1 MPPLLSYVPDSQLSK
16 WRAISIYASTV
27 ITLIGSLVLAGW
39 FFNLSWLRNILLVGT
54 TSMRTGAAA
63 SFVAAGLFLLLTI
76 SPVERRSKALDH
88 FKFIAAVVPLLIGAI
103 ALLQSTFDESLAL
116 GQFFAPSEEEERI
129 GINAAVNF
137 VLTGLAL
144 LALKFQRSRA
154 RWFQGLAF
162 AIGTIAL
169 QALIGYVYGVRL
181 LYQIDLSAPSMA
193 FPTAIAFIG
202 VAIALLCIAP
212 DQGLMKSISSPLVG
226 GIVARRILLV
236 ILIFPLLLGWLVLQ
250 GWKLGWYD
258 VAFAISGLV
267 LILILISSVF
277 IWKTAK
283 ILNREDRQR
292 RDAEGQLKTALETLQ
307 DREDR
312 ISRLA
317 DANIIGILFGDVEG
331 GIHRAND
338 ELLRIIGYTQQEL
351 EAGQINWIDITPPE
365 FLPLDE
371 MHVAEAQARGACT
384 PYEKEYIRRDGQRV
398 PVLIGYVLVGEK
410 RRDSIAFIVDLRE
423 RRRLEDSLRQRT
435 EELERVN
442 RLKDEFLAVL
452 SHELRTPLNPILGW
466 AQMLKTQRL
475 DTTKAAQALETIERN
490 AKLQLTLID
499 ELLDVSRI
507 LQGKLNLRAAP
518 VDLAAVVE
526 GAIST
531 VYLAAESKAISID
544 FLHDPQ
550 PVMVRGD
557 SDRLQQ
563 VVWNVLSNAVKFT
576 PASGNVTIHLSTSP
590 TEAKLTI
597 SDTGRGI
604 SASFLPYVFDNFR
617 QEDGSSTRSFGGLGL
632 GLAIAKHLIELHG
645 GVIQAN
651 SLGEG
656 KGATFTIKLPLLS
669 EQLL

>member
-1 MPPLLSYVPDSQLSK
+1 MPPLLPCVSDSQLSK

-27 ITLIGSLVLAGW
+27 ITLIGSLVLVGW
-39 FFNLSWLRNILLVGT
+39 LFHLPWLKNMLLVGT
-54 TSMRTGAAA
+54 AAMRAGAAA
-63 SFVAAGLFLLLTI
+63 GFVATGLFLLLAI
-76 SPVERRSKALDH
+76 SPVERRSQALCH
-88 FKFIAAVVPLLIGAI
+88 FKFIAAVLPLLIGAI
-103 ALLQSTFDESLAL
+103 ALLQSVVDGSLAL
-116 GQFFAPSEEEERI
+116 EQLFVPPDDEQRI
-129 GINAAVNF
+129 GINAAFNF
-137 VLTGLAL
+137 VLTGIAL
-144 LALKFQRSRA
+144 LVLGFRRSQA
-154 RWFQGLAF
+154 QWFQGLAL

-181 LYQIDLSAPSMA
+181 LYQMNMSTPSMP
-193 FPTAIAFIG
+193 FPTAIAFLG

-212 DQGLMKSISSPLVG
+212 NQGLMQSISSPLVG
-226 GIVARRILLV
+226 GSVARRILLV
-236 ILIFPLLLGWLVLQ
+236 ILLCPLLLGWIVLQ
-250 GWKLGWYD
+250 GWRLGWYD
-258 VAFAISGLV
+258 AAFAVSGLV

-292 RDAEGQLKTALETLQ
+292 RDAEGQLKTALKTLQ

-317 DANIIGILFGDVEG
+317 EANIIGILFGDVEG
-331 GIHRAND
+331 KVHRAND
-338 ELLRIIGYTQQEL
+338 ELLRIIDYTQQEL

-371 MHVAEAQARGACT
+371 LHVAEAQARGACT
-384 PYEKEYIRRDGQRV
+384 PYEKEFIRRDGQRV
-398 PVLIGYVLVGEK
+398 PVLIGYVLVGEE

-475 DTTKAAQALETIERN
+475 DTAKTTQALDTIERN

-499 ELLDVSRI
+499 DLLDVSRI
-507 LQGKLNLRAAP
+507 LQGKLNLRAVP
-518 VDLAAVVE
+518 VDLVPVVE
-526 GAIST
+526 AAIET
-531 VYLAAESKAISID
+531 VYLAAESKAISIQ
-544 FLHDPQ
+544 FLHDRPS
-550 PVMVRGD
+550 VMVRGD

-576 PASGNVTIHLSTSP
+576 PASGSVTIHLSTSQ

-604 SASFLPYVFDNFR
+604 SANFLPYVFDNFR

-645 GVIQAN
+645 GVIQA
-651 SLGEG
+651 SSAGEG
-656 KGATFTIKLPLLS
+656 KGATFTVKLPLLS
-669 EQLL
+669 AQLL